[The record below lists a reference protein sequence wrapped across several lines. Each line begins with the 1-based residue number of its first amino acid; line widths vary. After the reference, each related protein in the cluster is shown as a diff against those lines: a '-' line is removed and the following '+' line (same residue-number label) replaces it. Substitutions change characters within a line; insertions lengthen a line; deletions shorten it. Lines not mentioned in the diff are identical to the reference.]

1 MPVAELE
8 VVRLAYCRLVLDIHL
23 LVWMNSWRDT
33 GWHLQHDS
41 TNAMQIATKALYN
54 FYVVNAYNSS
64 CSENKRGHEYSKHT
78 EFFIVA
84 PGFSDSCLR
93 SSPPGKDHCPQIITM
108 QTNSAPCQSAA
119 SNGRG
124 LFPGIS
130 TARTGAH
137 TAATGRLWLCSRG
150 GKCGDQFSPRSCAT
164 QYHKAVS
171 CAIHS
176 FTEAHTKPLFAHS
189 ESQYVCRM
197 GSCWHDHRVARAFT
211 KKAKATA
218 AIGVLGDVHVGEVS
232 GNSILKTNYSFKHT
246 QKQKCAKL
254 L

>member
-1 MPVAELE
+1 MPVASWKWSDWPIAGWFWTFIYLHEWTLE
-8 VVRLAYCRLVLDIHL
+8 EILAGTYSMILP
-23 LVWMNSWRDT
+23 
-33 GWHLQHDS
+33 
-41 TNAMQIATKALYN
+41 MQCKLPPKTSKALYN

-64 CSENKRGHEYSKHT
+64 CSENKGEHEYSKHT
-78 EFFIVA
+78 EFFIMA

-93 SSPPGKDHCPQIITM
+93 SSPPGKDRCPQIITM

-130 TARTGAH
+130 TARTGAILLQP
-137 TAATGRLWLCSRG
+137 GDCDCGSRG

-189 ESQYVCRM
+189 E
-197 GSCWHDHRVARAFT
+197 
-211 KKAKATA
+211 
-218 AIGVLGDVHVGEVS
+218 
-232 GNSILKTNYSFKHT
+232 
-246 QKQKCAKL
+246 
-254 L
+254 